1 MSSPETGAIDPMPLG
16 ERLREIRGRI
26 DAAARRVGRGPAGI
40 ALVAV
45 SKTRNPGEI
54 RAAVAAGQLDFG
66 ENYAQELAAKRE
78 ALADLPQLR
87 WHMIGHLQRNKA
99 KLVVPGIHLL
109 QTVDSP
115 RLVDALERRLA
126 EHGEQ
131 LDVLL
136 QVDVAGEEQK
146 SGAGPEEVPSLVAA
160 VRAAPHLR
168 LRGLMV
174 IPPFTAGEEE
184 SRPYFRALRE
194 LREKAG
200 LEEGERELSM
210 GMSDTFEVAV
220 EEGATI
226 VRVGTAIFGERGR

>member
-1 MSSPETGAIDPMPLG
+1 MIDPKPVAD
-16 ERLREIRGRI
+16 RLREIRARI
-26 DAAARRVGRGPAGI
+26 AAAARRAGRDPAGI
-40 ALVAV
+40 TLVAV
-45 SKTRNPGEI
+45 SKTREADEI

-99 KLVVPGIHLL
+99 KLLVPGIHVL
-109 QTVDSP
+109 QTIDSP
-115 RLVDALERRLA
+115 KLIEVVERRLA
-126 EHGEQ
+126 EHDACLE
-131 LDVLL
+131 VLI

-146 SGAGPEEVPSLVAA
+146 SGAPPEEVPVLVAA
-160 VRAAPHLR
+160 IRACPHLR

-174 IPPFTAGEEE
+174 IPPFTAGAEE

-194 LREKAG
+194 LGAELAPR
-200 LEEGERELSM
+200 EGERELSM

-226 VRVGTAIFGERGR
+226 VRVGTAIFGER